1 MLQWYQFDGWIC
13 THRINPF
20 YRGKV
25 KLCKMCKIDYET
37 IQEFLSFSFHY
48 NNMDLLVD
56 RAAEVLKNPIA
67 VFDKNY
73 YTVSYSDTTDVQDE
87 ERSEDTVFLNMRL
100 CSMGWRVCGELRCPF
115 KSLMTGGPIGG
126 EYVL

>member
-48 NNMDLLVD
+48 NNM
-56 RAAEVLKNPIA
+56 I
-67 VFDKNY
+67 
-73 YTVSYSDTTDVQDE
+73 VSY
-87 ERSEDTVFLNMRL
+87 
-100 CSMGWRVCGELRCPF
+100 
-115 KSLMTGGPIGG
+115 
-126 EYVL
+126 

>member
-73 YTVSYSDTTDVQDE
+73 YTVSYSDTTDVQD
-87 ERSEDTVFLNMRL
+87 
-100 CSMGWRVCGELRCPF
+100 
-115 KSLMTGGPIGG
+115 GGVDCRKEARI
-126 EYVL
+126 LSF

>member
-73 YTVSYSDTTDVQDE
+73 YTVSYSDTTE
-87 ERSEDTVFLNMRL
+87 MFRMRCGLPERSEDTVFLNMRL
-100 CSMGWRVCGELRCPF
+100 CSMGWESMRGNSAAL
-115 KSLMTGGPIGG
+115 SNL
-126 EYVL
+126 